1 MTRTPYLKN
10 EKNQEKNQ
18 KKSRRNQEKMKNHF
32 CNQKRISSDIPLEK
46 KRWSKVKLH
55 KTNFK
60 GKDSGGKKFKK
71 YFFHSKAPNFSRERI
86 PFDSSKFGEF
96 YTATGYLLPANTFPI
111 HDSSLQLPN
120 SELNFFFFSL
130 FFSVKFK
137 LFVTLSGNDLNI
149 LIISKSISW
158 NNFWFVFLNL
168 GFLEAKN

>member
-32 CNQKRISSDIPLEK
+32 CNQKRISSDIPYPSRKNDDLRWNYIKLILREK
-46 KRWSKVKLH
+46 IQEEKSLK
-55 KTNFK
+55 NI
-60 GKDSGGKKFKK
+60 
-71 YFFHSKAPNFSRERI
+71 FFHSKAPNFSRERI

-120 SELNFFFFSL
+120 SEWIFSFFR
-130 FFSVKFK
+130 FFSV
-137 LFVTLSGNDLNI
+137 SNLNY
-149 LIISKSISW
+149 LW
-158 NNFWFVFLNL
+158 H
-168 GFLEAKN
+168 